1 LDHPESSLF
10 HSLLDASSPADIA
23 PAPRLPSGPPSAP
36 ACYSRSPC
44 AIETV
49 VREFCAAWS
58 GRDVDVILA
67 WFAADAVYHNMP
79 IAPVRGHAEIRG
91 VLEMFVPPASKI
103 EFEILAVASSGDVVF
118 TERVDRFVVDGK
130 EIALPVAGVFE
141 VRDGKIAAWRDYFDM
156 ASYQRQFG

>member
-1 LDHPESSLF
+1 VPLRYRAGPWAAKVVATER
-10 HSLLDASSPADIA
+10 DAVLQPLSMRDP
-23 PAPRLPSGPPSAP
+23 
-36 ACYSRSPC
+36 
-44 AIETV
+44 ETV

-58 GRDVDVILA
+58 GRDVDAILA

-91 VLEMFVPPASKI
+91 MLEIFVPPASKI
-103 EFEILAVASSGDVVF
+103 EFEILAVASRGDVVF
-118 TERVDRFVVDGK
+118 TERVDRFTGGK

-156 ASYQRQFG
+156 ASYQRQLS